1 MENYKQFPGFISLIF
16 FFFLRKQGKEKE
28 SITYTAQQLNKQRGE
43 AKLQL
48 RHHKKAGGVQGVSCP
63 WAWPWMHPEG

>member
-48 RHHKKAGGVQGVSCP
+48 
-63 WAWPWMHPEG
+63 